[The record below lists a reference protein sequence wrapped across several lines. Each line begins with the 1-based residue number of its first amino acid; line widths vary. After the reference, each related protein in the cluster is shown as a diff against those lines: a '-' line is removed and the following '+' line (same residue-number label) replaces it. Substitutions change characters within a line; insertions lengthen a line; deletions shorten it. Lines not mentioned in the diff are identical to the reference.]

1 MRIAVFVIA
10 LLLLAGSVA
19 PTQGWLIT
27 VVVLSGIA
35 ALRPRFST
43 WLRLRPRLDLR
54 LATFIIAVLLLAGA
68 VDPTRGWLIALS
80 AVSGAAMIAPGLLSI
95 GGSGG
100 GWRRDRRARRSDD
113 WCGTSWASWDA
124 EFWR

>member
-19 PTQGWLIT
+19 PTQGWLVT
-27 VVVLSGIA
+27 LVVLSGIA

-68 VDPTRGWLIALS
+68 VDATRGWLIALS
-80 AVSGAAMIAPGLLSI
+80 ALSGAAMVAPGLLTI

-100 GWRRDRRARRSDD
+100 GWRRHRRDSRGEN
-113 WCGTSWASWDA
+113 WCGPSWTSWDA